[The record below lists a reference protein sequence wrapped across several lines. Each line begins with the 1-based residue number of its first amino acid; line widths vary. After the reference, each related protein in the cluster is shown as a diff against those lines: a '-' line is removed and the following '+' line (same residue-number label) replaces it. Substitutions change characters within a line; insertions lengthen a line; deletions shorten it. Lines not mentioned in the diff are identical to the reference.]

1 MARKIRAKLIME
13 LRDQGMSR
21 RSIVK
26 TRHMSMGS
34 VCEVFDI
41 ADDRGITWDQVKGM
55 GDERVYELFY
65 PDRNAREGVFEE
77 PDWSYVHAEMAKVGV
92 NLRLLHDEYKSKCS
106 REHMV
111 AMGYTRFCER
121 YGDYTVANNLT
132 KRIEHKAGVS
142 CEVDW
147 SGPTVGRGLV
157 NPVTGEVSKI
167 YLFVGV
173 LPFSQKA
180 YFEPTL
186 DMRERTW
193 LRCHVHMYEFWG
205 GVPQCSVDR

>member
-1 MARKIRAKLIME
+1 MARKIKAKLIME
-13 LRDQGMSR
+13 LREQGVSR
-21 RSIVK
+21 RSIAT
-26 TRHMSMGS
+26 TRHMSMES
-34 VCEVFDI
+34 VCDVFNI
-41 ADDRGITWDQVKGM
+41 ADGRGITWHAICDM
-55 GDERVYELFY
+55 PEDEVYRLFY
-65 PDRNAREGVFEE
+65 PDKHVREDVFEQ
-77 PDWSYVHAEMAKVGV
+77 PDWAYVHAEMAKVGV
-92 NLRLLHDEYKSKCS
+92 NLRLLHDEYRSDCARLHK
-106 REHMV
+106 V
-111 AMGYTRFCER
+111 AMGYTKFCEG
-121 YGDYTVANNLT
+121 YGDHVTANSLT
-132 KRIEHKAGVS
+132 KRIDHKAGVS

-147 SGPTVGRGLV
+147 SGPTIGKGLAD
-157 NPVTGEVSKI
+157 PVTGAVSKV

>member
-1 MARKIRAKLIME
+1 
-13 LRDQGMSR
+13 
-21 RSIVK
+21 
-26 TRHMSMGS
+26 
-34 VCEVFDI
+34 
-41 ADDRGITWDQVKGM
+41 
-55 GDERVYELFY
+55 
-65 PDRNAREGVFEE
+65 
-77 PDWSYVHAEMAKVGV
+77 
-92 NLRLLHDEYKSKCS
+92 
-106 REHMV
+106 MV